1 MKTKSLAAMIVVFM
15 LHSVASA
22 QDEYFIRTN
31 ARINLRATYSLEG
44 EKVETVPEGTILHVV
59 GRFNRWLKIDRNGDI
74 VWLADWVNYTRV
86 DNDGGQEQSQ
96 TQEPSPSQ
104 SHQIIDNCCFVDRQC
119 HTEHEWTSGYWAFQN
134 NHCSAPARSTESGI
148 VIEGSEVFAIQVEKA
163 LDLLKSRSPEWYAY
177 VTGGLAKIRE
187 VPESQGTGVFT
198 ASGIFNLGPDHT
210 FLPGFSSESGIIWL
224 AGVLV
229 HEACHVHRYRAG
241 FVGRTEFEGFREEV
255 VCQQIQ
261 IDALEVFDP
270 RRRFNQYLRGLIDD
284 FFSRGYTLS
293 N

>member
-1 MKTKSLAAMIVVFM
+1 MKTKLLAAMIVVFM

-22 QDEYFIRTN
+22 QEDYYIRTDS
-31 ARINLRATYSLEG
+31 RINLRATYSLEG
-44 EKVETVPEGTILHVV
+44 DLVETVPTGTTLHVV
-59 GRFNRWLKIDRNGDI
+59 GRFNRWLKIDRNGNV
-74 VWLADWVNYTRV
+74 VWMADWVNYTRV
-86 DNDGGQEQSQ
+86 DNGGGQESSQ
-96 TQEPSPSQ
+96 TQEESQ
-104 SHQIIDNCCFVDRQC
+104 SESPQIVDNCCFVDRQC
-119 HTEHEWTSGYWAFQN
+119 HTDHEWTSGYWAFQN
-134 NHCSAPARSTESGI
+134 NHCSAPARSTESG
-148 VIEGSEVFAIQVEKA
+148 VLIEGSEAFVTQVEKA
-163 LDLLKSRSPEWYAY
+163 LDLLKNRAPEWHTYA
-177 VTGGLAKIRE
+177 TSGLDKIRE
-187 VPESQGTGVFT
+187 VPLSQGTGVNPDRR
-198 ASGIFNLGPDHT
+198 IFSLGPNHA

-270 RRRFNQYLRGLIDD
+270 QRRFNQYLRGLIDD